1 MKEGYLQIKIS
12 ELIEKSNKIDQMI
25 NMEKNKILL
34 LQEQVGGFKDLL
46 KKLKDI
52 ENIKEQTIKYIKQEN
67 DKLIDTQ
74 IQELLK
80 KINEIIDGS
89 IKNKTKKIEEALN
102 YLEQRKDTIE
112 NHELIIEKQ
121 KNEIDH
127 LTKFNDLENS
137 GSYSYYPSSNVHIC
151 SLLGDVTGFE

>member
-80 KINEIIDGS
+80 KINEIIDAA

-121 KNEIDH
+121 KKEIDY
-127 LTKFNDLENS
+127 LTKFSE
-137 GSYSYYPSSNVHIC
+137 
-151 SLLGDVTGFE
+151 LLMMKLANKGLITEREINEINKRSKKKN

>member
-80 KINEIIDGS
+80 KINEIIDAA

-102 YLEQRKDTIE
+102 YLEQRKDAIE

-121 KNEIDH
+121 KKEIDY
-127 LTKFNDLENS
+127 LTKFSE
-137 GSYSYYPSSNVHIC
+137 
-151 SLLGDVTGFE
+151 LLMMKLANKGLITEREINEINKRSKKKN

>member
-52 ENIKEQTIKYIKQEN
+52 ENIKEKTIKYIKQEN

-121 KNEIDH
+121 KNEIEY
-127 LTKFNDLENS
+127 LTKFNE
-137 GSYSYYPSSNVHIC
+137 
-151 SLLGDVTGFE
+151 LLMMKLANKGIITEREINEINKRSKKKN

>member
-80 KINEIIDGS
+80 KINEIIDDS

-121 KNEIDH
+121 KNEIDY
-127 LTKFNDLENS
+127 LTKFNE
-137 GSYSYYPSSNVHIC
+137 
-151 SLLGDVTGFE
+151 LLMMKLANKGIITEREINEINKRSKKKN